1 MIKKVAKYEKVSL
14 DQFKKDMSSFEFD
27 DKRIEDIY
35 NNIKL
40 PIRATKYS
48 AGYDFFLPFDV
59 ELKYNEAIIIPTGI
73 RAKIKNNWVLNIY
86 PRSGLGFKYQMCLAN
101 TVGIIDAD
109 YYNALNEGHIMIKIV
124 NRSVEEETIKLE
136 ANKAFAQGVFLQFGI
151 TCDDDTKDIRKGGF
165 GSTKA

>member
-1 MIKKVAKYEKVSL
+1 MIKKVACFEKVSL
-14 DQFKKDMSSFEFD
+14 NQFKKDMSSFEFD
-27 DKRIEDIY
+27 DKKVEEIY

-40 PIRATKYS
+40 PLRATKYS

-59 ELKYNEAIIIPTGI
+59 ELEYNKTMIIPTGI

-86 PRSGLGFKYQMCLAN
+86 PRSGLGFKYQMALAN

-124 NRSVEEETIKLE
+124 NRSVEGETIKLE

-151 TCDDDTKDIRKGGF
+151 TFDDDTKDIRKGGF